1 MDKFTPTPEFDS
13 RPPVETAGATAPA
26 LAYTNPQPRLPHSE
40 ASPPEQPETF
50 MRRARRVRLGSHRLK
65 LWYLALC
72 TFGRAWVRGDD
83 VLEIG
88 IKQRSLAGE
97 LETGLNR
104 VSKVLA
110 ELRGTG
116 LVHVS
121 RSKYHS
127 VIRIFLTPQ
136 NWAATPG
143 TGVAEETVRL
153 PDTPKAG
160 VSGPADSP
168 GATPVLGVTGNR
180 DTPNTGVAST
190 PETGVTNVSRSL
202 LDVQAAATDVRSTPE
217 RAAGSTRRQQQQQQ
231 QRNQERL
238 NERIEGLFAAIA
250 ARARKLG
257 MEYDEVD
264 ERRRLKAREIGVD
277 ELQALADKL
286 ADEIQEQRRGR
297 RRR

>member
-1 MDKFTPTPEFDS
+1 MDKFTPTPESDS
-13 RPPVETAGATAPA
+13 SPPVETAGATAPA

-50 MRRARRVRLGSHRLK
+50 MLRARRVRLGSHRLK

-110 ELRGTG
+110 ELRDTG

-136 NWAATPG
+136 NWADTPGARVSTKAVPLPATPE
-143 TGVAEETVRL
+143 TGV
-153 PDTPKAG
+153 
-160 VSGPADSP
+160 S
-168 GATPVLGVTGNR
+168 GNR
-180 DTPNTGVAST
+180 DTPETGVAST

-202 LDVQAAATDVRSTPE
+202 LDVQAAAADVLGTPE
-217 RAAGSTRRQQQQQQ
+217 RAADLTRRQQQQQQ
-231 QRNQERL
+231 RKQERL
-238 NERIEGLFAAIA
+238 DERVEGLFAAIA
-250 ARARKLG
+250 ARARELG
-257 MEYDEVD
+257 MVYDEAD
-264 ERRRLKAREIGVD
+264 ERRRLKAGEIGVD

-286 ADEIQEQRRGR
+286 ADEIQQRRCGR

>member
-1 MDKFTPTPEFDS
+1 MDKFTPTPESDS
-13 RPPVETAGATAPA
+13 RPPPVETAGTTAPA

-136 NWAATPG
+136 NWADTPE
-143 TGVAEETVRL
+143 TGVSEEAVPL
-153 PDTPKAG
+153 PDTPEVG
-160 VSGPADSP
+160 VSGPAGSP
-168 GATPVLGVTGNR
+168 PVAPVLGVTGNR

-217 RAAGSTRRQQQQQQ
+217 RAAGPTRRQQQQ

-264 ERRRLKAREIGVD
+264 ERRRLKAGEIGVD
-277 ELQALADKL
+277 DLQALADRL
-286 ADEIQEQRRGR
+286 ADEIQERRRGR

>member
-1 MDKFTPTPEFDS
+1 MNKFTPTPESDS
-13 RPPVETAGATAPA
+13 RPPPVETAGATAPA

-72 TFGRAWVRGDD
+72 TFGRAWVRDDD

-110 ELRGTG
+110 ELRDTG

-136 NWAATPG
+136 TWADTPR
-143 TGVAEETVRL
+143 TGVSAKAAL
-153 PDTPKAG
+153 SPDTPETG
-160 VSGPADSP
+160 VSGNRV
-168 GATPVLGVTGNR
+168 TPETRVAS
-180 DTPNTGVAST
+180 TPETRVAST

-202 LDVQAAATDVRSTPE
+202 LDVQAAVADVRSTLE
-217 RAAGSTRRQQQQQQ
+217 RPASLTSRQQQ

-238 NERIEGLFAAIA
+238 DKRIEGLFAAIA
-250 ARARKLG
+250 ARARELG

-264 ERRRLKAREIGVD
+264 ERRRLKAGEIGVD

-286 ADEIQEQRRGR
+286 ADEIQQRRCGR

>member
-1 MDKFTPTPEFDS
+1 MDQFTPTPESDS

-136 NWAATPG
+136 NWADTPG
-143 TGVAEETVRL
+143 TGVSAEAILL

-160 VSGPADSP
+160 VSGPAGSP
-168 GATPVLGVTGNR
+168 GATPVLGATGNR

-190 PETGVTNVSRSL
+190 PETRVTNASSYL
-202 LDVQAAATDVRSTPE
+202 LDVQAAATDVWSTPE
-217 RAAGSTRRQQQQQQ
+217 RAAGSTRRQQQQ

-264 ERRRLKAREIGVD
+264 ERRRLNTGEIGVD
-277 ELQALADKL
+277 ELQALADRL
-286 ADEIQEQRRGR
+286 ADEIQERRCGR

>member
-1 MDKFTPTPEFDS
+1 MNKFTPTPESDS
-13 RPPVETAGATAPA
+13 RPPPVETAGATAPA

-110 ELRGTG
+110 ELRDTG

-136 NWAATPG
+136 NWADTPG
-143 TGVAEETVRL
+143 TGVSVEAIL
-153 PDTPKAG
+153 PLDTLDTG
-160 VSGPADSP
+160 VSGNR
-168 GATPVLGVTGNR
+168 ATPEI
-180 DTPNTGVAST
+180 GVAST

-202 LDVQAAATDVRSTPE
+202 LDVQAAAADVLRTPE
-217 RAAGSTRRQQQQQQ
+217 RPAGQTRRQQQ

-238 NERIEGLFAAIA
+238 DKRFEGLFAAIA
-250 ARARKLG
+250 ARARELG
-257 MEYDEVD
+257 MEYDEAD
-264 ERRRLKAREIGVD
+264 ERRRLKAEEIGVD
-277 ELQALADKL
+277 ELQALADRL
-286 ADEIQEQRRGR
+286 ADEIQERRRGR

>member
-1 MDKFTPTPEFDS
+1 MNKFTPTPESDS
-13 RPPVETAGATAPA
+13 RPPPVETAGATAPA

-110 ELRGTG
+110 ELRDTG

-136 NWAATPG
+136 NWA
-143 TGVAEETVRL
+143 
-153 PDTPKAG
+153 DTPVPGVSVEAILPLDTLDTG
-160 VSGPADSP
+160 VSGNR
-168 GATPVLGVTGNR
+168 ATPEI
-180 DTPNTGVAST
+180 GVAST

-202 LDVQAAATDVRSTPE
+202 LDVQAAAADVLRTPE
-217 RAAGSTRRQQQQQQ
+217 RPAGQTRRQQQ

-238 NERIEGLFAAIA
+238 DKRFEGLFAAIA
-250 ARARKLG
+250 ARARELG
-257 MEYDEVD
+257 MEYDEAD
-264 ERRRLKAREIGVD
+264 ERRRLKAEEIGVD
-277 ELQALADKL
+277 ELQALADRL
-286 ADEIQEQRRGR
+286 ADEIQERRRGR

>member
-1 MDKFTPTPEFDS
+1 MDKSTRTPESDS

-72 TFGRAWVRGDD
+72 SFGRAWVRGDD

-110 ELRGTG
+110 ELRDTG

-136 NWAATPG
+136 NWG
-143 TGVAEETVRL
+143 
-153 PDTPKAG
+153 DTPETG
-160 VSGPADSP
+160 VSGPAGSP
-168 GATPVLGVTGNR
+168 RVTPASGVTENR
-180 DTPNTGVAST
+180 AT
-190 PETGVTNVSRSL
+190 PETGVTNVSGSL
-202 LDVQAAATDVRSTPE
+202 LDVQAAAADVQSTSE
-217 RAAGSTRRQQQQQQ
+217 RAAGLTRRQQQQ

-264 ERRRLKAREIGVD
+264 ERRRLKAGEIGVD
-277 ELQALADKL
+277 ELQALADRL
-286 ADEIQEQRRGR
+286 ADEIQERRRGR